1 MPVRSSGRNRP
12 LRSRAASSEGSFD
25 ASSTAA
31 RAAFSVPASYY
42 SPLAT
47 ASADQQNQPEED
59 AEGEEE
65 GAVVGGKVDGG
76 STASDVRFG
85 LTVHNGH
92 AARRAVSDTTTTTK
106 ATLPPIRQRDN
117 RHRTRLHSA
126 LLLCDSLLCMPPAS
140 SQPWLW
146 PMHAH
151 RAAAVAG
158 LRVYWQVSCWSLRT
172 A

>member
-31 RAAFSVPASYY
+31 RTAFSVPASYY

-76 STASDVRFG
+76 STAGDVRVG
-85 LTVHNGH
+85 LTVHNSVVDFWSRTFDSLSQSN
-92 AARRAVSDTTTTTK
+92 AIDSTDS
-106 ATLPPIRQRDN
+106 
-117 RHRTRLHSA
+117 TRLTHFV
-126 LLLCDSLLCMPPAS
+126 LC
-140 SQPWLW
+140 Q
-146 PMHAH
+146 
-151 RAAAVAG
+151 
-158 LRVYWQVSCWSLRT
+158 Q
-172 A
+172 